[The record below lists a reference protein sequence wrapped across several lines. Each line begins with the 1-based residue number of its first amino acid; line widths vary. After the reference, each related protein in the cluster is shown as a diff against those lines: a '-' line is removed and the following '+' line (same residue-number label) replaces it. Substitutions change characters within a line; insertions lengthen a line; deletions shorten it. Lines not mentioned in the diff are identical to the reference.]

1 MCAHIF
7 FKKCVCVCVLGLR
20 KGGGGKGDG
29 VKRDDF
35 LHLYLNV
42 LY

>member
-1 MCAHIF
+1 MRTYF
-7 FKKCVCVCVLGLR
+7 LKNVCVCVGVEEG
-20 KGGGGKGDG
+20 GGGGKGDG